1 MKNFR
6 GLKNQNMNSKHVS
19 CLLCK
24 RTLSK
29 KKKNLARFP
38 LFWQIFSLL
47 CPSAPKTKF
56 WFVCNQYPTSRS
68 ILKCCWYLTTNEE
81 NVHNLWWQTLYLHAS
96 EALEMQKKKK
106 LTKLF
111 VYVAPVLHYRQR
123 FFNGFI
129 NYANLQ
135 QQESSSSSLSSKECH
150 TLKQKA
156 QENFPNFLTIN
167 LHIKIFGNYLSDLRG
182 A

>member
-1 MKNFR
+1 MRKMFIIYDDR
-6 GLKNQNMNSKHVS
+6 LCTCMLLKLWK
-19 CLLCK
+19 CK
-24 RTLSK
+24 
-29 KKKNLARFP
+29 
-38 LFWQIFSLL
+38 
-47 CPSAPKTKF
+47 
-56 WFVCNQYPTSRS
+56 
-68 ILKCCWYLTTNEE
+68 
-81 NVHNLWWQTLYLHAS
+81 
-96 EALEMQKKKK
+96 KKKK